1 MDRLD
6 ELRLFL
12 AILDTGSLAGA
23 GRRLGHSPPAVT
35 RGLGALEE
43 RLGLR
48 LLDRTTRRSR
58 PTEAGERL
66 AEQARR
72 VLADYEEA
80 MAEAAGAATAPR
92 GRLRGGAAGVRPA
105 ARGATARRLPRCAA
119 AGRR

>member
-1 MDRLD
+1 MGWSSVKLARGARLASNRRMGLAASHRNAAYSQDIIPYRGTMDRLD

-12 AILDTGSLAGA
+12 AIPAPGSLAGA

-66 AEQARR
+66 AEQA
-72 VLADYEEA
+72 
-80 MAEAAGAATAPR
+80 
-92 GRLRGGAAGVRPA
+92 
-105 ARGATARRLPRCAA
+105 
-119 AGRR
+119 